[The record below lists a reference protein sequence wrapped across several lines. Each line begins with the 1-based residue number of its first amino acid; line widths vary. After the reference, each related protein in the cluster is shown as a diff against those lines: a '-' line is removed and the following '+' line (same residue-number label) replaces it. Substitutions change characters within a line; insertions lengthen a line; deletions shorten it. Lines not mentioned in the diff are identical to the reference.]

1 MFWGAI
7 SENKNKQQ
15 QQQQQNKREE
25 RENLTFQ
32 SFADVL

>member
-7 SENKNKQQ
+7 SENKNK